1 MIFRLHFFSLITV
14 LLVICFA
21 CSPDQKEEQEWIQLW
36 NGKNLNDWN
45 IKIAGHDLNEN
56 FGNTFRIDSGK
67 LIVRYDQYDSFRY
80 QYGHIFHKQK
90 FSHYLLEVEYRF
102 VGEQATGG
110 EGWARRNSGA
120 MLHAQSAQS
129 MLHDQNFP
137 ISIEAQ
143 FLGGL
148 GSGERSTANL
158 CTPGTHVFIADT
170 LFTPHCINSKS
181 KTYHGDQWVKVEL
194 LVLGDSLIR
203 HLVNGDTVLEYT
215 QPQIGG
221 GAVAPVDPK
230 VKVDGTP
237 LTEGYIALQSESH
250 PVEFRKVALLE
261 LKGCKDPKAKNYKSY
276 FVKADKAAC
285 VY

>member
-1 MIFRLHFFSLITV
+1 MKLPSYLSLLIMTLIGFS
-14 LLVICFA
+14 CA
-21 CSPDQKEEQEWIQLW
+21 PDKKEEKEWIQLW
-36 NGKNLNDWN
+36 NGKDLNDWD
-45 IKIAGHDLNEN
+45 IKIARHELNEN

-80 QYGHIFHKQK
+80 QYGHIFYKKK
-90 FSHYLLEVEYRF
+90 FSHYLLAVEYRF
-102 VGEQATGG
+102 VGDQATGG
-110 EGWARRNSGA
+110 EGWATRNSGA
-120 MLHAQSAQS
+120 MLHSQSAQS
-129 MLHDQNFP
+129 MQRDQDFP

-148 GSGERSTANL
+148 GVADRPTANL
-158 CTPGTHVFIADT
+158 CTPGTHVHMGDT
-170 LFTPHCINSKS
+170 LFTPHCINSTS
-181 KTYHGDQWVKVEL
+181 KTYHGDQWVRAEL

-215 QPQIGG
+215 KPIIGG
-221 GAVAPVDPK
+221 SVVNNFDPAAKQDGA
-230 VKVDGTP
+230 P

-250 PVEFRKVALLE
+250 PIEFRKVELME

-276 FVKADKAAC
+276 YVKADDAAC